1 VTNEILEDYYPECRD
16 VTLLSDSAQLL
27 YRRWRRTAREVWG
40 APESVWEPLHSSNI
54 TVDWYRNLHQI
65 WGDRLRYLYA
75 GSPRDYLLSSYYND
89 VANKSYTTNHE
100 IQEIY
105 FRQMR
110 QMLKDLKEITDRFGF
125 FVYNFRNLRMMLGGT
140 VHTIVRHR
148 NFYFRTRAGASMAE
162 WLGDAVNG
170 KIRDIGMEFLD
181 VLP

>member
-1 VTNEILEDYYPECRD
+1 
-16 VTLLSDSAQLL
+16 
-27 YRRWRRTAREVWG
+27 
-40 APESVWEPLHSSNI
+40 
-54 TVDWYRNLHQI
+54 
-65 WGDRLRYLYA
+65 
-75 GSPRDYLLSSYYND
+75 
-89 VANKSYTTNHE
+89 
-100 IQEIY
+100 
-105 FRQMR
+105 MR
-110 QMLKDLKEITDRFGF
+110 QMLKELKEITDRFGF